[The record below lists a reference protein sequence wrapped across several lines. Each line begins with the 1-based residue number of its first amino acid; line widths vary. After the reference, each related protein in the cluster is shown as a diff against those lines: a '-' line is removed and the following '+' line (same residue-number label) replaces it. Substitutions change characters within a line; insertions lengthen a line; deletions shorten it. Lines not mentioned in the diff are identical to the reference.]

1 MPALLNRFFLS
12 LTTLV
17 CVLLFTFLLLHIV
30 PGGPFDQ
37 ERKLPPEIEENLYK
51 KYGLHQRGDDSFW
64 VWIGKDFG
72 SYSAFLLRGEWGP
85 SLKFRDRDVTDI
97 LKTAIPPS
105 FELGIWALLISLSF
119 GVACGIKAVS
129 RPGGW
134 MDHLILFWSPL
145 FVSLP
150 RFVAAVFLVFFFS
163 FVLKIF
169 PPALWEG
176 MTYRILPVITLA
188 LAPLAYLATLTRSQL
203 VMQMGEDYIKTARS
217 KGLTP
222 YRIIFKHALKNAG
235 IPLLTVLG
243 PLAAQLITGSFIV
256 ETMFAIPGLGRHF
269 VTAITDRDY
278 FLVMGITFVY
288 SVFLIALNWL
298 VDLGYLILDPR
309 MRKN

>member
-1 MPALLNRFFLS
+1 MILFKRLFASLLTLFSVLLLTFFL
-12 LTTLV
+12 
-17 CVLLFTFLLLHIV
+17 LHVV

-37 ERKLPPEIEENLYK
+37 ERNLPLEIEENLHK

-64 VWIGKDFG
+64 VWIGKDLR
-72 SYSAFLLRGEWGP
+72 SYTAFLMKGELGP

-105 FELGIWALLISLSF
+105 FELGIYALLISVVA
-119 GVACGIKAVS
+119 GIACGIQAVKK
-129 RPGGW
+129 PGGW
-134 MDHLILFWSPL
+134 MDHIILFWSPL
-145 FVSLP
+145 FVSFP
-150 RFVAAVFLVFFFS
+150 RFVAAVFLVFLFS
-163 FVLKIF
+163 FILKIF

-176 MTYRILPVITLA
+176 ISYRVLPVITLS

-203 VMQMGEDYIKTARS
+203 LGQMGQDFIKTARS
-217 KGLTP
+217 KGLTD
-222 YRIIFKHALKNAG
+222 YRIIFKHALKNAA

-278 FLVMGITFVY
+278 FLVMGITLVY
-288 SVFLIALNWL
+288 STFLIALNWL

-309 MRKN
+309 MRK

>member
-1 MPALLNRFFLS
+1 MRPLLNRFFAS
-12 LTTLV
+12 LLTLFS
-17 CVLLFTFLLLHIV
+17 VLLLTFFLLHVV

-37 ERKLPPEIEENLYK
+37 ERNLPPEIEENLYK

-64 VWIGKDFG
+64 VWIGKDFR
-72 SYSAFLLRGEWGP
+72 SYNAFLMKGELGP

-105 FELGIWALLISLSF
+105 FELGIYALLISVVA
-119 GVACGIKAVS
+119 GIACGIQAVKKT
-129 RPGGW
+129 GGW
-134 MDHLILFWSPL
+134 MDHLILFLSPL
-145 FVSLP
+145 FVSFP
-150 RFVAAVFLVFFFS
+150 RFVAAVFLVFLFS
-163 FVLKIF
+163 FILKIF

-176 MTYRILPVITLA
+176 ISYRVLPVITLS

-203 VMQMGEDYIKTARS
+203 LGQMGHDFIKTARS
-217 KGLTP
+217 KGLSP
-222 YRIIFKHALKNAG
+222 YRVIFKHALKNAA

-278 FLVMGITFVY
+278 FLVMGITLVY
-288 SVFLIALNWL
+288 STFLIALNWL

-309 MRKN
+309 MRK